1 MLAQPQ
7 SHRHRRRTSSPFWL
21 SPVHFYDEG
30 DMNANGT
37 NTQFLPVPVRL
48 CRVCAEVDTR
58 ATLLAPIAGNKY
70 ENGMERSN
78 HMKIIVADD
87 SAVYRRLVET
97 ALAKGECELL
107 WAINGKQALKL
118 FVEQAP
124 SIVITNWEMPDLTG
138 IDLCVEIRRR
148 QKSFVYLILLTANS
162 QKEQIVE
169 GLTAGAD
176 DYLTKPF
183 DAGELLARVGVGR
196 RFAALYRDIE
206 AKNQLLEELA
216 RTDPLTGL
224 QNRRAVEEW
233 ATRQL
238 NGAARYGF
246 PLWIVIVDL
255 DHFKEVNDTYGHQ
268 AGDLVLRRV
277 AEIIKGNTRSSNL
290 CGRLGGEEFVIVLS
304 QVNVDGAGTAME
316 RIRVKLQSEKFEFE
330 GNSLDVTA
338 SFGVAGFQGKEAPE
352 FAALLRQADEALYRA
367 KQKGR
372 NRVQF
377 AFEG

>member
-1 MLAQPQ
+1 
-7 SHRHRRRTSSPFWL
+7 
-21 SPVHFYDEG
+21 
-30 DMNANGT
+30 
-37 NTQFLPVPVRL
+37 
-48 CRVCAEVDTR
+48 
-58 ATLLAPIAGNKY
+58 
-70 ENGMERSN
+70 
-78 HMKIIVADD
+78 
-87 SAVYRRLVET
+87 
-97 ALAKGECELL
+97 
-107 WAINGKQALKL
+107 
-118 FVEQAP
+118 
-124 SIVITNWEMPDLTG
+124 MPDLTG

-183 DAGELLARVGVGR
+183 HAGELLARVAVGR

-206 AKNQLLEELA
+206 AKNQRLEELA

-238 NGAARYGF
+238 DGAARYGF
-246 PLWIVIVDL
+246 PLWIAIVDL
-255 DHFKEVNDTYGHQ
+255 DHFKEINDTFGHH
-268 AGDLVLRRV
+268 AGDLVLRKV
-277 AEIIKGNTRSSNL
+277 AEIIKGNTRSFNL

-304 QVNVDGAGTAME
+304 QVNFHGAGAAME
-316 RIRVKLQSEKFEFE
+316 RLRAKLQCEKFEFE
-330 GNSLDVTA
+330 GTTLDVTA
-338 SFGVAGFQGKEAPE
+338 SFGVVGFQGKEAPE
-352 FAALLRQADEALYRA
+352 FAELLRQADEALYRA

-377 AFEG
+377 ALEG

>member
-1 MLAQPQ
+1 
-7 SHRHRRRTSSPFWL
+7 
-21 SPVHFYDEG
+21 
-30 DMNANGT
+30 
-37 NTQFLPVPVRL
+37 
-48 CRVCAEVDTR
+48 
-58 ATLLAPIAGNKY
+58 
-70 ENGMERSN
+70 
-78 HMKIIVADD
+78 MKIIVADD

-107 WAINGKQALKL
+107 WAINGKEALKL
-118 FVEQAP
+118 FVEQDP

-162 QKEQIVE
+162 QKQQIVE

-183 DAGELLARVGVGR
+183 HAGELLARVGVGR

-206 AKNQLLEELA
+206 TKNQLLEELA

-238 NGAARYGF
+238 NGAVRYGF
-246 PLWIVIVDL
+246 PLWIAIIDL
-255 DHFKEVNDTYGHQ
+255 DHFKKVNDTYGHQ
-268 AGDLVLRRV
+268 AGDLVLRQV
-277 AEIIKGNTRSSNL
+277 AEIIKDNTRSSNL
-290 CGRLGGEEFVIVLS
+290 CGRLGGEEFVIVFS
-304 QVNVDGAGTAME
+304 QVNFDGAGTALE
-316 RIRVKLQSEKFEFE
+316 RLRAKLQCEKFEFE
-330 GNSLDVTA
+330 GTTLDVTA

-352 FAALLRQADEALYRA
+352 FAELLRRADEALYRA

-377 AFEG
+377 ACEA